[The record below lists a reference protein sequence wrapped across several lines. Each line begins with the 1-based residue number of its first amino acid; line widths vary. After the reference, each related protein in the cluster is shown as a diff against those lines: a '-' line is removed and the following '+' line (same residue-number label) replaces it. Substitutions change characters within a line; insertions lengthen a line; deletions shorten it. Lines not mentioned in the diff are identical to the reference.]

1 MVDCIY
7 QKEDD
12 RRFILCVLLHAA
24 DIGNPVKPL
33 ATYNKWTDRVLSE
46 FFTQGDLEQKF
57 GLPKSPMMDPAAT
70 NKPMSQINFIEFV
83 VAPLY
88 ANFSKLFPESGE
100 LVGHLL
106 ENRVYFQ
113 TVLELELDGEAGGVG
128 GVLAVVGVLQLLER
142 WQLVLLGLWLLMLCH
157 ILLQCW

>member
-33 ATYNKWTDRVLSE
+33 ATYNKWADRVLSE

-57 GLPKSPMMDPAAT
+57 GLPKS
-70 NKPMSQINFIEFV
+70 I
-83 VAPLY
+83 
-88 ANFSKLFPESGE
+88 
-100 LVGHLL
+100 
-106 ENRVYFQ
+106 
-113 TVLELELDGEAGGVG
+113 
-128 GVLAVVGVLQLLER
+128 
-142 WQLVLLGLWLLMLCH
+142 
-157 ILLQCW
+157 